1 MSGEP
6 PYKWGMGN
14 PLGTNTIDDGWSQY
28 REQPAFKLKNDSPDQ
43 RELYAS
49 ERIERLRAALERI
62 AHESYE
68 AKWELKDIARDA
80 LDADDAAEKSE
91 HSG

>member
-28 REQPAFKLKNDSPDQ
+28 TEQPAFKLKNDSPDQ
-43 RELYAS
+43 RELS
-49 ERIERLRAALERI
+49 NQNHQRIEEPALR
-62 AHESYE
+62 YDMT
-68 AKWELKDIARDA
+68 KWLGWMVLAVVIVIPAWLWFLLWLIIR
-80 LDADDAAEKSE
+80 
-91 HSG
+91 